1 MGVNKGLNRG
11 KYKDLI
17 MAKIYIG
24 SDHGGYNL
32 KEKIEEVFSTAG
44 YEFEDVGTES
54 VESCDYPVYAQ
65 KVAQKVLETNGR
77 GILVCGTGIGMSI
90 AANKFK
96 GIRAS
101 HCTDTF
107 SARMTREHNDSNIL
121 CLGERITGQDLAID
135 IVKVWLETPFSNGE
149 RHKNRLEL
157 IKEIENKV

>member
-1 MGVNKGLNRG
+1 MT
-11 KYKDLI
+11 
-17 MAKIYIG
+17 KIFIA

-32 KEKIEEVFSTAG
+32 KEKLKEVFSSNG
-44 YEFEDVGTES
+44 YEFEDLGTTS
-54 VESCDYPVYAQ
+54 TESCDYPVYAE
-65 KVAQKVLETNGR
+65 KLAQKVIETGEK

-107 SARMTREHNDSNIL
+107 SARMTREHNNSNVL

-135 IVKVWLETPFSNGE
+135 IVKIWLETPFSDGE
-149 RHKNRLEL
+149 RHNKRLNL
-157 IKEIENKV
+157 IKQIEDKNL

>member
-1 MGVNKGLNRG
+1 
-11 KYKDLI
+11 

-32 KEKIEEVFSTAG
+32 KEKIKEVFSSAG
-44 YEFEDVGTES
+44 YEFEDVGTKS

-107 SARMTREHNDSNIL
+107 SARMTREHNDSNVL